1 VPKIASLTDVGIRNL
16 SAPKCGQID
25 YWDTSFKQGSF
36 ACRASQGGA
45 KSFIVKHRN
54 RRITIGT
61 YPTISLSEARTEAK
75 RILAELIL
83 GKSRPPAITYLQAV
97 ELFLA
102 DKAKSRRASTVAS
115 YKRLLALFSYGG
127 RLAELT
133 HPELER
139 RIKRFTAPSEY
150 NHVLVVLRLFCNWAI
165 KRQYIEHNPTIGL
178 SQHARRRRTRVLT
191 DAELKLIWRA
201 CEVKDLS
208 YQWDR
213 SNLQP
218 LPSRYAHIVR
228 LLVLTGQRRGEIA
241 ALRPC
246 YYSHNEQ
253 TICLPQH
260 ITKNGREH
268 TFPVGKLLDS
278 SLQPLIAAV
287 SSRADLLFPSRGKQT
302 PFNGW
307 GKAKETLD
315 DMSGVREW
323 TLHDIRRTFRTNLGR
338 LGVAPHIAE
347 RLVNHISS
355 RGDMEEVYDRWTYM
369 PEMRQ
374 AIEKWEAHL
383 TAILSDDGDARR
395 NAAA

>member
-1 VPKIASLTDVGIRNL
+1 VPKIAGLTDVGIRKL

-36 ACRASQGGA
+36 ACRVSQGGT
-45 KSFIVKHRN
+45 KSFIIKHRN
-54 RRITIGT
+54 RRITIGP
-61 YPTISLSEARTEAK
+61 YPTISLSNARTEAK
-75 RILAELIL
+75 RILAEITL
-83 GKSRPPAITYLQAV
+83 GKSRPPPISYQQAV
-97 ELFLA
+97 ELFIT
-102 DKAKSRRASTVAS
+102 DKAKSRRASTIAG
-115 YKRLLALFSYGG
+115 YKRLLSLFGYSGQ
-127 RLAELT
+127 LAELA
-133 HPELER
+133 HSELER

-165 KRQYIEHNPTIGL
+165 KRQYIERNPTIGL

-191 DAELKLIWRA
+191 DAELKSIWRA
-201 CEVKDLS
+201 CKEKELS
-208 YQWDR
+208 YQWDTP
-213 SNLQP
+213 SLAP
-218 LPSRYAHIVR
+218 LPQRYAHIV
-228 LLVLTGQRRGEIA
+228 LLLILTGQRRGEIA
-241 ALRPC
+241 ALRPS

-253 TICLPQH
+253 TICLPEH

-268 TFPVGKLLDS
+268 TFPVGTLLNS
-278 SLQPLIAAV
+278 SLQPLIAAAP
-287 SSRADLLFPSRGKQT
+287 SRSDLLFPARGKQT

-307 GKAKETLD
+307 GKAKDTLD
-315 DMSGVREW
+315 EMSGVRDW

-347 RLVNHISS
+347 RLVNHISA
-355 RGDMEEVYDRWTYM
+355 RGNMEEVYDRWTYM

-383 TAILSDDGDARR
+383 TTILFDDGDAQR